1 MKQGSWLVAR
11 ALFLFSVQIK
21 RASAQEMIFSQD
33 FKGIL
38 SFKGT
43 LTCLTFNFYEILF
56 LIFGFVLSNVFHVC
70 LTIY

>member
-1 MKQGSWLVAR
+1 MMQMKQGSWLVAR

-43 LTCLTFNFYEILF
+43 LTCFTFNILI
-56 LIFGFVLSNVFHVC
+56 LIFGFVLSNIYHV
-70 LTIY
+70 